1 MAKTRSKTMP
11 KTKNARAAGA
21 ATRSGTKART
31 SAPARSGTAAGRANA
46 TKLAK
51 AARPTAPAAHAPAA
65 GADARVRIARVAKGR
80 KPQYFSDPAIDK
92 LLWITM
98 TLAGE
103 LSVARDRIDAVE
115 RLLERKR
122 VLRVADVDGYEPTP
136 DVERAREARRQQYLD
151 RVLRAVQAE
160 LEEVTGAGMPKSQDE
175 VLEAVAS

>member
-1 MAKTRSKTMP
+1 MAKVKTARTGRS
-11 KTKNARAAGA
+11 AAK
-21 ATRSGTKART
+21 SGTKSRP
-31 SAPARSGTAAGRANA
+31 STAARRGAAKRSDAA
-46 TKLAK
+46 KLAK
-51 AARPTAPAAHAPAA
+51 AARPTAPAAHGAAPAS
-65 GADARVRIARVAKGR
+65 DARVRIARVAKGR

-115 RLLERKR
+115 RLLEQKR
-122 VLRVADVDGYEPTP
+122 VLRVADVDAYEPSP
-136 DVERAREARRQQYLD
+136 EAERAREARRQQYLD

-160 LEEVTGAGMPKSQDE
+160 LEEVTGTGMPKSQDE